1 MLCNANNKI
10 PGIFPG
16 IFGDTEKEMS
26 QWAHYI
32 VRARSSIRYGESSGG
47 LKESTSGDFSTTIK

>member
-1 MLCNANNKI
+1 MLCNANNKTLD
-10 PGIFPG
+10 

-32 VRARSSIRYGESSGG
+32 VRVRSSIRSGESSGG
-47 LKESTSGDFSTTIK
+47 LKESTSGDFLTTIK